1 MQEIWPSAGTENRGL
16 TDDDRKW
23 LHEFSEHLR
32 EILFTCFFADLVVA
46 ERLADLCSRRVARKC
61 RRCAKAAAK
70 QMKKIAEEW
79 ERRGVKK
86 APVFQ
91 DNGIDLVP
99 YSKLP
104 NEWQARFWADLRAE
118 KSQILEGIACQ
129 LVRWEQ
135 DGGGIV
141 FVWFPKGYLDDKK
154 FGLFQSR
161 EKSQL

>member
-23 LHEFSEHLR
+23 LHEFSDHLS
-32 EILFTCFFADLVVA
+32 EILFRFSVRFLLEA
-46 ERLADLCSRRVARKC
+46 ERMADIYSRRGKRKL
-61 RRCAKAAAK
+61 RRWAKSVAK

-79 ERRGVKK
+79 ERRGEKK
-86 APVFQ
+86 AMLCQ
-91 DNGIDLVP
+91 DKEVEVVP
-99 YSKLP
+99 YSILS
-104 NEWQARFWADLRAE
+104 NELQERLLDDLRAE
-118 KSQILEGIACQ
+118 KSHIWYGRECQIVQ
-129 LVRWEQ
+129 WKQ

-141 FVWFPKGYLDDKK
+141 LVWLPKGYLHDKK

>member
-32 EILFTCFFADLVVA
+32 EILFRFSVRFLLEA
-46 ERLADLCSRRVARKC
+46 ERMADIYSRRGKRKL
-61 RRCAKAAAK
+61 RRWAKSVAK

-79 ERRGVKK
+79 GRRGVKK
-86 APVFQ
+86 APVLQ

-99 YSKLP
+99 YSRLP

>member
-23 LHEFSEHLR
+23 LHEFSEHLSVISFR
-32 EILFTCFFADLVVA
+32 VSVRFLLEA
-46 ERLADLCSRRVARKC
+46 ERMEDIYSRRGKRKL
-61 RRCAKAAAK
+61 RRWAKSVAK

-79 ERRGVKK
+79 ERRGEKK
-86 APVFQ
+86 AMLCQ
-91 DNGIDLVP
+91 DKEVEVVP
-99 YSKLP
+99 YSILS
-104 NEWQARFWADLRAE
+104 NELQERLLDDLRAE
-118 KSQILEGIACQ
+118 KSHIWYDRECQIVQ
-129 LVRWEQ
+129 WEQ